1 MPVETSQDAHTTSKE
16 GDAAATRIGS
26 AGGKELVVDGAV
38 NDVADQVIAGQPF
51 SVIDSSGGRVYVFQA
66 HVAYIEE
73 GVARQHP
80 YQRRGMLR
88 GN

>member
-1 MPVETSQDAHTTSKE
+1 MLCQGESGWAHNVEARRCCGNSYWLC
-16 GDAAATRIGS
+16 R
-26 AGGKELVVDGAV
+26 GKELVVDGAV

-73 GVARQHP
+73 GVAREHP

>member
-1 MPVETSQDAHTTSKE
+1 M
-16 GDAAATRIGS
+16 ATRIGF

-38 NDVADQVIAGQPF
+38 NDVADQVIAGNPF

-66 HVAYIEE
+66 QVAYIEE
-73 GVARQHP
+73 GVAPERP